1 MKDISFEA
9 PNSPS
14 VFKQAFKPKVNLDL
28 NTTSQKVADDQYE
41 VVVKVTAQVNDS
53 ETGTTSF
60 LAEVEQAGLFRI
72 SGIEGAQLEQTL
84 GAFCPNLLFP
94 YARECVD
101 NLVNRGG
108 FPPLMLE
115 PIDFASLY
123 ARQVQNAKGDA
134 QTPTENITVN

>member
-1 MKDISFEA
+1 MAEDNNTPQAGAAEGEKPQLKFSLQRIYVKDISFEA

-60 LAEVEQAGLFRI
+60 LAEV
-72 SGIEGAQLEQTL
+72 
-84 GAFCPNLLFP
+84 
-94 YARECVD
+94 
-101 NLVNRGG
+101 
-108 FPPLMLE
+108 
-115 PIDFASLY
+115 ASKAHSLSKRWVRS
-123 ARQVQNAKGDA
+123 ALTCCSR
-134 QTPTENITVN
+134 TPVSVLTTWSTVEVSRR